1 VLVEEL
7 VQGLEK
13 PQGEAIKAKNQEL
26 VAFIK

>member
-1 VLVEEL
+1 LVEEL

-13 PQGEAIKAKNQEL
+13 LQGEAIKAKNLEQ